1 MKRKSVT
8 KKHRA
13 KDSRY
18 SGWHWLSGKNY
29 AIRRDA
35 SERAGLHPW
44 RDKEAPKELVAE
56 YNAVGAADIED
67 SVTFDK
73 LGISER
79 RGSPQGCGVRSCDS
93 CWSL

>member
-1 MKRKSVT
+1 MPRLMVVG
-8 KKHRA
+8 RGCCL
-13 KDSRY
+13 
-18 SGWHWLSGKNY
+18 GWRWRSGKNY

-35 SERAGLHPW
+35 SERADLHPW
-44 RDKEAPKELVAE
+44 RDKEALKELVAE
-56 YNAVGAADIED
+56 YNTVGAADIED

-79 RGSPQGCGVRSCDS
+79 RSSPQGCGIRGCDS